1 MGQEQS
7 APAPHPRPTRAQK
20 GQRDGKRERYRSGT
34 KRARDVDSSP
44 PLEHALELLEAN
56 DFSSISHAHFPQVKG
71 ALSWAKL
78 GDYVV
83 ETIKKELHTIRSE
96 EDLREAAHHARTLA
110 SRLHTRDGVRGARTT
125 RELRDSIGLVASL
138 TKVLMEMERIRS
150 GELQPNHD
158 NGANAQTVRQRWVRL
173 GLGDNPWIKRM
184 VEQTVANVLASGAS
198 AGVKSLFTRAAAT
211 WLPPPTL
218 SPEDGEQVEWS
229 DDDM

>member
-1 MGQEQS
+1 M
-7 APAPHPRPTRAQK
+7 
-20 GQRDGKRERYRSGT
+20 
-34 KRARDVDSSP
+34 
-44 PLEHALELLEAN
+44 
-56 DFSSISHAHFPQVKG
+56 KG

-78 GDYVV
+78 GEYAV
-83 ETIKKELHTIRSE
+83 EAIKTELHAIRSE

-138 TKVLMEMERIRS
+138 TKVLTEMERIRS
-150 GELQPNHD
+150 GELRPNHD

-184 VEQTVANVLASGAS
+184 VEQTVANVLASGGTS

-218 SPEDGEQVEWS
+218 SAEDGERVEWS
-229 DDDM
+229 DDDDM